1 MDDESWARSASAY
14 DPDRTWGVHAGDALV
29 GTATSFP
36 SRMAVPGGAVLDT
49 AAVTQVGVRADH
61 TRRGLLTALMRA
73 QLDDVAA
80 RGEALSALHAT
91 EARIYGRFGYG
102 VATRRRPVRVRRSGR
117 GLRPTAPAVGEVR
130 LVTPDEVGPLSA
142 GLHDRI
148 ALDRPGMITR
158 GETWW
163 RSPAERARRE
173 QRSVLAAVH
182 AGPDGDDGFVVA
194 TSGDGDFTAR
204 RMQVEDLHADGVA
217 AAAALWR
224 FLLDIDLV
232 GEVTAWARPLD
243 DPLDLLLADPRDL
256 TVTGIEDELWLRL
269 VDVPTALAARGFADA
284 PPVLLGVHDPFR
296 ETNAGVYRIAGGTA
310 ERVEPLGGPVA
321 PELECDVAAL
331 AMAYL
336 GDRRPAELADAGW
349 WTVHDP
355 AALERADAAFATT
368 VVPWCGTMF

>member
-1 MDDESWARSASAY
+1 M
-14 DPDRTWGVHAGDALV
+14 
-29 GTATSFP
+29 GTATSYP
-36 SRMAVPGGAVLDT
+36 CRMAVPGGAILDT

-80 RGEALSALHAT
+80 RGEALAALHAS

-102 VATRRRPVRVRRSGR
+102 VATRAQSFRVRRSGR

-130 LVTPDEVGPLSA
+130 LLGADEAGPVSA
-142 GLHDRI
+142 TLHERF

-158 GETWW
+158 GERWW
-163 RSPAERARRE
+163 RSPADRARRD
-173 QRSVLAAVH
+173 QRSVLVAAH
-182 AGPDGDDGFVVA
+182 TGPDGADGFVVA
-194 TSGDGDFTAR
+194 TSGPGDIATRAL
-204 RMQVEDLHADGVA
+204 QVEDLHTGGAA

-224 FLLDIDLV
+224 FLLDVDLV

-243 DPLDLLLADPRDL
+243 EPLDLLLADPRDL
-256 TVTGIEDELWLRL
+256 TVTGVEDELWLRL
-269 VDVPTALAARGFADA
+269 VDVPVALAARGFAA
-284 PPVLLGVHDPFR
+284 VPPVLLGVHDPFR
-296 ETNAGVYRIAGGTA
+296 EANAGVYRIADGTA

-336 GDRRPAELADAGW
+336 GDRRPAELAAAGW

-355 AALERADAAFATT
+355 HALERADVAFATPT
-368 VVPWCGTMF
+368 VPWCGTMF

>member
-1 MDDESWARSASAY
+1 M
-14 DPDRTWGVHAGDALV
+14 HAGEALV

-36 SRMAVPGGAVLDT
+36 CRMAVPGGAVLDT

-61 TRRGLLTALMRA
+61 TRRGLLSALMRA

-80 RGEALSALHAT
+80 RGEALAALHAT

-102 VATRRRPVRVRRSGR
+102 VATRAQSVRVRRSGR
-117 GLRPTAPAVGEVR
+117 GLRPAVPAVGEVR
-130 LVTPDEVGPLSA
+130 LVTPDEIGPVSA
-142 GLHDRI
+142 DLHERI

-163 RSPAERARRE
+163 RSPAEWARRE
-173 QRSVLAAVH
+173 QRSVVAAVH
-182 AGPDGDDGFVVA
+182 TGPDGDDGFVVA
-194 TSGDGDFTAR
+194 ASGKGDFAAR
-204 RMQVEDLHADGVA
+204 PLQVEDLHADSVT

-224 FLLDIDLV
+224 FLLDVDLV

-243 DPLDLLLADPRDL
+243 DPIDLLLADPRDL
-256 TVTGIEDELWLRL
+256 TVTGVEDELWLRL
-269 VDVPTALAARGFADA
+269 VDVPAALAARGFAAA
-284 PPVLLGVHDPFR
+284 PPVLLGVHDTLR

-321 PELECDVAAL
+321 PELECDVAGL

-336 GDRRPAELADAGW
+336 GDRRPAELAAAGW

-355 AALERADAAFATT
+355 AALERADAAFTTAT
-368 VVPWCGTMF
+368 VPWCGTMF